1 MLKSANLFYLVIHY
15 YIKNL
20 PTYILLVSLEKA
32 EICIL
37 TQYNNISNLVAFFKR
52 HTNTLV
58 NVLIDITA
66 ADFPQKNLRFE
77 VIYNCISMKYN
88 SKIRF
93 KIGVNEVMAISSLYN
108 LYLSSNWLEREV
120 WDLFGIFFFDHSRLR
135 RILTDYGFSGYPLR
149 KDFPGIGFYE
159 VRYSETLQKVIYE
172 PLEFASYL
180 RFV

>member
-1 MLKSANLFYLVIHY
+1 MSHSINLFYLIINY
-15 YIKNL
+15 YIRNL
-20 PTYILLVSLEKA
+20 PNYILLVNLEKA
-32 EICIL
+32 EICLI
-37 TQYNNISNLVAFFKR
+37 TQYNNIFNLTCFFKK
-52 HTNTLV
+52 HTNALV

-88 SKIRF
+88 NKMRF
-93 KIGVNEVMAISSLYN
+93 KISVNEVMAISSLYN

-149 KDFPGIGFYE
+149 KDFPAVGFYE

-172 PLEFASYL
+172 PLEFTSYL